1 MKARILL
8 IPLSVLALAIIVG
21 GCTPSPQ
28 PAGVAEGKMQ
38 IVVSILPQAYFVERL
53 GGDKVEITVMVPP
66 GASPATYEPT
76 GSQMR
81 DLAQARMYVR
91 IRVPFEGAWM
101 DKIAAANKDML
112 IVDST
117 EGIERIGG
125 KNPHIWLSPRLVKIQ
140 VENIYAGLLQIDPA
154 NKDFYARNKE
164 EFLKELDALDK
175 ELAETLAGVKGGRFM
190 VFHPAWSYFARDY
203 GLEQIPVEIEGK
215 EPSAAELA
223 ELIETAQ
230 ANDIKVIFVQPQ
242 FSSKSA
248 ETIAKQIGGQVMF
261 VDPLARDWAN
271 NLRVVAKTFAQGLS
285 E

>member
-1 MKARILL
+1 MRTQLRILASIIL
-8 IPLSVLALAIIVG
+8 TLAIVVS
-21 GCTPSPQ
+21 GCASKPQ
-28 PAGVAEGKMQ
+28 PTEGKIRIM
-38 IVVSILPQAYFVERL
+38 VSILPQAYFVKRI
-53 GGDKVEITVMVPP
+53 GGDKVEVTVMVPP
-66 GASPATYEPT
+66 GANPATYEPT
-76 GSQMR
+76 ASQMKA
-81 DLAQARMYVR
+81 LVQAKMYVR
-91 IRVPFEGAWM
+91 IRVPFEYAWM
-101 DKIAAANKDML
+101 DRIAAANRHML

-203 GLEQIPVEIEGK
+203 GLEQIPIEIEGK

-223 ELIETAQ
+223 RLIEMAKT
-230 ANDIKVIFVQPQ
+230 NGIKVIFVQPQ

-248 ETIAKQIGGQVMF
+248 EAIAQQIGGKV
-261 VDPLARDWAN
+261 VSIDPLAGDWAN
-271 NLRVVAKTFAQGLS
+271 NLRNVAQTFAQALS
-285 E
+285 EES